1 MAVLLVLV
9 PALTAPKVDDPF
21 WRRLGEY
28 THARVEALPG
38 AWLVDTREA
47 VEQVRDKLA
56 SVLPREA
63 QVLVLRVARRW
74 AGNRI
79 DDTTLWLRGLDR
91 AWTAGK
97 QAAST
102 GPKKAGHAG

>member
-1 MAVLLVLV
+1 
-9 PALTAPKVDDPF
+9 
-21 WRRLGEY
+21 
-28 THARVEALPG
+28 
-38 AWLVDTREA
+38 
-47 VEQVRDKLA
+47 
-56 SVLPREA
+56 
-63 QVLVLRVARRW
+63 VARRW

-79 DDTTLWLRGLDR
+79 DDTTLWLRALDR